1 MDVPKL
7 SDLANDAE
15 NQFQLAL
22 GPTFRVASNE
32 VLGESQA
39 RGGFRLCFADGSREI
54 VVAYGDLQIEV
65 TLNGQELF
73 GFTNHVSISKSVFRV
88 SLQRQLSNWRLGP
101 NNSFQRTA
109 GRRPVS
115 NKGC

>member
-1 MDVPKL
+1 MLGPMNVPKL

-22 GPTFRVASNE
+22 GPKFRVASNE

-39 RGGFRLCFADGSREI
+39 RGGFRLCFADGSREL

-65 TLNGQELF
+65 TLNGLELF
-73 GFTNHVSISKSVFRV
+73 GFTNHIGFAGNMFSREHFKECLPRIVAASIE
-88 SLQRQLSNWRLGP
+88 QLALG
-101 NNSFQRTA
+101 A
-109 GRRPVS
+109 
-115 NKGC
+115 